1 MPTAFR
7 FFLLNS
13 ALALAYFIGGY
24 LGHMLAMQPSH
35 ASPIWPSAGIALAA
49 LLGYGPK
56 LLPGLIIG
64 SLGTQI
70 YAFGDLATPE
80 DWFTPIWVGAAASVG
95 AIAQPLLGASLINR
109 WIGRHNPLM
118 EDRHVVWFFL
128 LAIASCLISASVGT
142 SFLYIFD
149 TIDAEEIGLNWC
161 TWWIGDAIGTVI
173 FAPLL
178 LLFIGTPRHIWRQ
191 RQKFVAYP
199 LSISLLLVVIAF
211 VYSRNL
217 ENQRLNGLFDNQIN
231 LTHTNLQEHF
241 SDDILN
247 NQLLKA
253 LFDSSES
260 VNPNEFR
267 LFAHTIF
274 SKHPELEALEWIP
287 RVNAEDRSAFEQQ
300 TETTIHEH
308 NRNQQLIPAGKRNVY
323 LPIAYA
329 FGNQQNIGF
338 DVASNPQLS
347 SAIQKAINSGETV
360 VTDGMVCDDKQPCF
374 AIYSPIYLKG
384 KSLNTSAQRQQFFVG
399 LVSNVFKLSN
409 EIQELSGRLQSTRLS
424 VAIYDQDQLLY
435 RSTPEGIES
444 KTHYLLPSKRQSL
457 AVADRNW
464 TLEYKPLP
472 EFYTQQNP
480 WTVWWLLSG
489 SFLLCGLT
497 SFGLMLMSGRTARI
511 EDLVALKTRDL
522 LRSNQALNT
531 EIERRKQQEN
541 ELRIA
546 ATTFQSHEAIIVTD
560 ANGAILR
567 VNNAFNKITGYSAE
581 EVIGRQPDFL
591 SSTHQAPGFIQTLTQ
606 ALAKDNQW
614 QGEIFNRRKNG
625 DVFPEWLTVTGVR
638 DEQDRLLNYV
648 AIFSDISEKKA
659 AEREIHELAFYD
671 PLTGLPNR
679 RLLLD
684 RLKQEIAAAKRQ
696 SYYGSLFF
704 LDLDHFKT
712 LNDSRGHQVGDELLI
727 QVAQRLKSIIRDE
740 DTACRLGGDEF
751 IVMVPGR
758 YSQLSQATSHAAML
772 AEKILHTIN
781 QPFTVQGSEHH
792 FSTSIGVTLFPE
804 VAEQPEAV
812 IQQADTAMYR
822 AKESGRNGISFY
834 RPSMQETADRRLT
847 LEKEIRQALKQ
858 RQFLLHYQA
867 QVDHLGKVISAEA
880 LIRWQHPEKGMIS
893 PAEFIPIAEDTQ
905 LILPIGEWVMRE
917 ACRQIKVWDAQNL
930 PIHHVAVNVSSRQFR
945 QADFVDQVKR
955 ILIDAELPAERLVIE
970 LTEGCVISDIDDTV
984 EKMRDLQT
992 LGVKTSI
999 DDFGIGYSSLSYLKK
1014 LPISQLKID
1023 QSFVRDIASDPND
1036 AVIVETII
1044 NMAKNL
1050 GLHVIAEGVENQEQM
1065 IFLRDKGCLSYQGY
1079 YTGRPVAAARFERE
1093 DRLLPTAS

>member
-1 MPTAFR
+1 MSAPLR
-7 FFLLNS
+7 LLLLNS
-13 ALALAYFIGGY
+13 ALALAYFAGGY
-24 LGHMLAMQPSH
+24 LGHQLAMPPSH

-49 LLGYGPK
+49 LLGYGSRI
-56 LLPGLIIG
+56 LPGLIIG
-64 SLGTQI
+64 TLCTQI
-70 YAFGDLATPE
+70 YTFADLATAD
-80 DWFTPIWVGAAASVG
+80 DWSMPILMGGAASVG
-95 AIAQPLLGASLINR
+95 AIAQPLLGAALINR
-109 WIGRHNPLM
+109 WIGKYNPLM
-118 EDRHVVWFFL
+118 EDRHIVWFFL
-128 LAIASCLISASVGT
+128 LAIASCLVSASIGA

-149 TIDAEEIGLNWC
+149 TIDAVEIGLNWC

-173 FAPLL
+173 FTPLL
-178 LLFIGTPRHIWRQ
+178 LLFIGTPRHIWRE
-191 RQKFVAYP
+191 RRKFVAYP
-199 LSISLLLVVIAF
+199 LLISLLLVIVAF
-211 VYSRNL
+211 VYSRSV
-217 ENQRLNGLFDNQIN
+217 ENQRINELFENHVI
-231 LTHTNLQEHF
+231 LTHINLQEHF

-260 VNPNEFR
+260 VDPNEFR

-274 SKHPELEALEWIP
+274 TKHPELEALEWIP
-287 RVNAEDRSAFEQQ
+287 RINADERTAFEHRV
-300 TETTIHEH
+300 ETTIHE
-308 NRNQQLIPAGKRNVY
+308 RDANQQLIPAGKRDIY

-329 FGNQQNIGF
+329 FGSQQNIGF
-338 DVASNPQLS
+338 DIASNQQQLA
-347 SAIQKAINSGETV
+347 AINKAITSGQTV
-360 VTDGMVCDDKQPCF
+360 VTAGIVCNDNQPGF
-374 AIYSPIYLKG
+374 AIYSPVYLKG
-384 KSLNTSAQRQQFFVG
+384 KSLNSSAQREQFFVG
-399 LVSNVFKLSN
+399 LVGNVFKLSS
-409 EIQELSGRLQSTRLS
+409 EVQELSARLQSIQLS

-435 RSTPEGIES
+435 SSARVGAES
-444 KTHYLLPSKRQSL
+444 KKSYLPPIRRQTL
-457 AVADRNW
+457 AVADQSW
-464 TLEYKPLP
+464 TLEYQPLP
-472 EFYTQQNP
+472 EFYTQQHS

-497 SFGLMLMSGRTARI
+497 GFGLMLMSGRTARI

-560 ANGAILR
+560 ADGAILR
-567 VNNAFNKITGYSAE
+567 VNNAFNKITGYSAD

-591 SSTHQAPGFIQTLTQ
+591 SSAHQAPGFIQALINALTR
-606 ALAKDNQW
+606 DNQW
-614 QGEIFNRRKNG
+614 QGEVLNRRKNG

-638 DEQDRLLNYV
+638 DEQGLLLNYV

-671 PLTGLPNR
+671 PLTSLPNR

-727 QVAQRLKSIIRDE
+727 QVAQRLKSLIRDE

-804 VAEQPEAV
+804 VSEQPEAI

-834 RPSMQETADRRLT
+834 RPSMQATADRRLT

-867 QVDHLGKVISAEA
+867 QVDHHGKVVSAEA
-880 LIRWQHPEKGMIS
+880 LIRWQHPEKGMVS

-955 ILIDAELPAERLVIE
+955 ILVDAELSAERLVIE

-1050 GLHVIAEGVENQEQM
+1050 GLHVIAEGVETQEQL
-1065 IFLRDKGCLSYQGY
+1065 IFLRNKGCLSYQGY
-1079 YTGRPVAAARFERE
+1079 YTGRPVSAAAFELE
-1093 DRLLPTAS
+1093 DRLLPIG

>member
-1 MPTAFR
+1 MPPILKL
-7 FFLLNS
+7 FLINS
-13 ALALAYFIGGY
+13 ASALAYFAGGY
-24 LGHMLAMQPSH
+24 LGHLLAIPPSH

-49 LLGYGPK
+49 LLGYGPRI
-56 LLPGLIIG
+56 LPGLIIG
-64 SLGTQI
+64 TLGTQI
-70 YAFGDLATPE
+70 YAFWGLATV
-80 DWFTPIWVGAAASVG
+80 DNWLTPIWLGSAASVG
-95 AIAQPLLGASLINR
+95 AIIQPLLGAALINR
-109 WIGRHNPLM
+109 WIGKHNPLL
-118 EDRHVVWFFL
+118 EDRHIGWFFL
-128 LAIASCLISASVGT
+128 LAIASCLVSASVGT
-142 SFLYIFD
+142 SFMYIFD
-149 TIDAEEIGLNWC
+149 TITVEEIGLNWC

-199 LSISLLLVVIAF
+199 LLISLFLVIIAV
-211 VYSRNL
+211 VYSRSL
-217 ENQRLNGLFDNQIN
+217 ENQRINELFENQMS
-231 LTHTNLQEHF
+231 LTHTNLEEHF
-241 SDDILN
+241 GDDILT

-260 VNPNEFR
+260 VSPNEFR

-274 SKHPELEALEWIP
+274 NKHPELEALEWIP
-287 RVNAEDRSAFEQQ
+287 RVNAEDRNAFERQ
-300 TETTIHEH
+300 TETMIRERDAH
-308 NRNQQLIPAGKRNVY
+308 QQLTPAGKRNVY

-338 DVASNPQLS
+338 DIASNPYLLA
-347 SAIQKAINSGETV
+347 AINKAITSGETV
-360 VTDGMVCDDKQPCF
+360 ITAGILCDDNQPCL
-374 AIYSPIYLKG
+374 AIYSPVYAKG
-384 KSLNTSAQRQQFFVG
+384 KSLNTSIQRQQFFIGMVA
-399 LVSNVFKLSN
+399 NVFKLGS
-409 EIQELSGRLQSTRLS
+409 EVRELSAHLQSMRLS
-424 VAIYDQDQLLY
+424 VSIYDQDQLLY
-435 RSTPEGIES
+435 TSTPAGAES
-444 KTHYLLPSKRQSL
+444 KKTYFPTPRRHSL
-457 AVADRNW
+457 AVADQRW

-472 EFYTQQNP
+472 EFYAQQHS

-497 SFGLMLMSGRTARI
+497 GFGLMLMSGRTARI

-560 ANGAILR
+560 AKGAILR
-567 VNNAFNKITGYSAE
+567 VNNAFNKITGYSAD
-581 EVIGRQPDFL
+581 EVIGRQPDFM
-591 SSTHQAPGFIQTLTQ
+591 SSAHQAPGFIQALIQ
-606 ALAKDNQW
+606 ALARDNQW
-614 QGEIFNRRKNG
+614 QGEILNRRKNG

-638 DEQDRLLNYV
+638 DEQDRLVNYV
-648 AIFSDISEKKA
+648 AIFSDISEQKA

-671 PLTGLPNR
+671 PLTSLPNR

-696 SYYGSLFF
+696 NYYGSLFF

-727 QVAQRLKSIIRDE
+727 QVAKRLKSIIRDE

-758 YSQLSQATSHAAML
+758 YSLLSQATSHAAML
-772 AEKILHTIN
+772 AEKILYTIN

-804 VAEQPEAV
+804 VADQPEAV

-858 RQFLLHYQA
+858 RQFLLHYQP
-867 QVDHLGKVISAEA
+867 QVDHHGKVVSAEA

-893 PAEFIPIAEDTQ
+893 PAEFIPVAEDTQ
-905 LILPIGEWVMRE
+905 LILPIGEWVMCE
-917 ACRQIKVWDAQNL
+917 ACRQIKAWDEQDL
-930 PIHHVAVNVSSRQFR
+930 SIHHVAVNVSSRQFR
-945 QADFVDQVKR
+945 QTDFVDQVKR
-955 ILIDAELPAERLVIE
+955 ILVDSELSAERLVIE

-1050 GLHVIAEGVENQEQM
+1050 GLHVIAEGVETQEQM
-1065 IFLRDKGCLSYQGY
+1065 IFLRNKGCLSYQGY
-1079 YTGRPVAAARFERE
+1079 YTGRPVAAARFELE
-1093 DRLLPTAS
+1093 DRLLPTA

>member
-1 MPTAFR
+1 MSAPIR
-7 FFLLNS
+7 LLLVNS
-13 ALALAYFIGGY
+13 GFALAYFIGGY
-24 LGHMLAMQPSH
+24 LGHMLTMPPSH
-35 ASPIWPSAGIALAA
+35 ASPIWPSAGIALAGM
-49 LLGYGPK
+49 LSYGPRI
-56 LLPGLIIG
+56 LPGLAFG
-64 SLGTQI
+64 TLGTQI
-70 YAFGDLATPE
+70 YAFWDTAAIDDGLM
-80 DWFTPIWVGAAASVG
+80 PIWLGTATSIGACIQSWLGAA
-95 AIAQPLLGASLINR
+95 LINR
-109 WIGRHNPLM
+109 WIGKHNPLM
-118 EDRHVVWFFL
+118 EDRHIVCFFF
-128 LAIASCLISASVGT
+128 LAIASCVVSASIGASLLYFLGVI
-142 SFLYIFD
+142 SFS
-149 TIDAEEIGLNWC
+149 EIGLNWC
-161 TWWIGDAIGTVI
+161 TWWIGDAIGSVI

-178 LLFIGTPRHIWRQ
+178 LLFVGAPRHIWRQ

-199 LSISLLLVVIAF
+199 LSISLLLVITAF
-211 VYSRNL
+211 VYSRRL
-217 ENQRLNGLFDNQIN
+217 ENERIVELFENQVN
-231 LTHTNLQEHF
+231 LTHISLQGHF
-241 SDDILN
+241 NENILN

-260 VNPNEFR
+260 VNRNEFR
-267 LFAHTIF
+267 SFAHTIF
-274 SKHPELEALEWIP
+274 VKHPELEALEWIP
-287 RVNAEDRSAFEQQ
+287 KINGEERAEFESQF
-300 TETTIHEH
+300 ETTISEH
-308 NRNQQLIPAGKRNVY
+308 DANQQLIAARKRNIY
-323 LPIAYA
+323 LPIAYT
-329 FGNQQNIGF
+329 FGNEQNIGF
-338 DVASNPQLS
+338 DIASNPQL
-347 SAIQKAINSGETV
+347 ITTINKAVASGETV
-360 VTDGMVCDDKQPCF
+360 LAFNPATGNKPSGLV
-374 AIYSPIYLKG
+374 IYSPVYAKG
-384 KSLNTSAQRQQFFVG
+384 KPLNNSAQRQQFFEG
-399 LVSNVFKLSN
+399 LVSNTFVIRN
-409 EIQELSGRLQSTRLS
+409 EIDEIFTRVQSKQLSLA
-424 VAIYDQDQLLY
+424 VYDQQQLLY
-435 RSTPEGIES
+435 DSNTD
-444 KTHYLLPSKRQSL
+444 SL
-457 AVADRNW
+457 AYNSNFSVPAKQQTLTIADRAW
-464 TLEYKPLP
+464 ILEYRPLP
-472 EFYTQQNP
+472 AFYTEQHS
-480 WTVWWLLSG
+480 WTIWWLLTG

-560 ANGAILR
+560 ANGLILR

-581 EVIGRQPDFL
+581 EVIGRHPDFL
-591 SSTHQAPGFIQTLTQ
+591 SPTHQKPDFIQNLTQ
-606 ALAKDNQW
+606 ALVKNNQW
-614 QGEIFNRRKNG
+614 QGEIWNRRKSG

-638 DEQDRLLNYV
+638 DENDNLLNYV
-648 AIFSDISEKKA
+648 AIFSDISEQKA
-659 AEREIHELAFYD
+659 AQREIHELAFYD

-696 SYYGSLFF
+696 SFYGSLFF

-758 YSQLSQATSHAAML
+758 YAQLPQATSHAAML

-804 VAEQPEAV
+804 AAEHPEAV

-847 LEKEIRQALKQ
+847 LEKEIRQAIKE

-867 QVDHLGKVISAEA
+867 QVDHHGQIVSAEA
-880 LIRWQHPEKGMIS
+880 LIRWQHPEKGMVS

-905 LILPIGEWVMRE
+905 LILPIGDWVMRE
-917 ACRQIKVWDAQNL
+917 ACRQIKVWDAQNQA
-930 PIHHVAVNVSSRQFR
+930 IHHVAVNVSSRQFR

-955 ILIDAELPAERLVIE
+955 ILLDAELPAERLVIE

-984 EKMRDLQT
+984 EKMHDLQA

-1050 GLHVIAEGVENQEQM
+1050 GLHVIAEGVETQEQM
-1065 IFLRDKGCLSYQGY
+1065 NFLRDKGCLSYQGY
-1079 YTGRPVAAARFERE
+1079 FTGRPMPAAAFGSTPDAILTE
-1093 DRLLPTAS
+1093 